1 MSGASATYSLP
12 STAGPKLEALVDQI
26 VANPG
31 DLIDLK
37 AMEAASDGIDVKAVV
52 ESLPPQVSE
61 EDFVGILKL
70 AMLTECATDSY
81 AAVFQEGAEAY
92 DAPWLTRFN
101 QEVWVPD
108 EYTHATPYQFMLQSL
123 GYSEE
128 ELQAEM
134 RDTQD
139 RTYEHCCGI
148 TPVELTTY
156 GTVQELLT
164 DNWHG
169 LIARLLKPKAPYAA
183 HCANLVKRR
192 ETLHTVWYRDMTAV
206 MVEENP
212 ELISLVGKTLT
223 TFQLPGTML
232 IPQYGGKA
240 LGWMQALDMDF
251 THLAK
256 ELIRNFAES
265 AGTIKRSGML
275 VIEMAVHRNYPIG
288 PFPARFVRA
297 AMNRLGGPGYGLIG
311 EAMLEKVG
319 LAIPTQKGPQDSGY
333 RFYSGIYE
341 KIRAK
346 MRTFI
351 ANKIDVR
358 TITGD
363 TSEAAA

>member
-1 MSGASATYSLP
+1 MSGTATYSLP
-12 STAGPKLEALVDQI
+12 KTAAPKLEALVDQI
-26 VANPG
+26 IARPG
-31 DLIDLK
+31 DLIDLT
-37 AMEAASDGIDVKAVV
+37 AMEAAPETLDVKAVV
-52 ESLPPQVSE
+52 ESLPDSISE

-81 AAVFQEGAEAY
+81 AAVFQEGAETY

-101 QEVWVPD
+101 KEVWVPD
-108 EYTHATPYQFMLQSL
+108 EHAHATPYQFMLQSL
-123 GYSEE
+123 GYTEE

-134 RDTQD
+134 RDTQE

-148 TPVELTTY
+148 SPVELSTY

-169 LIARLLKPKAPYAA
+169 LIAKLLKPKAPYAA
-183 HCANLVKRR
+183 HCANLIKRR

-223 TFQLPGTML
+223 NFQLPGTML
-232 IPQYGGKA
+232 IPQYGGQA
-240 LGWMQALDMDF
+240 LPWMQAMNMDF
-251 THLAK
+251 GHLAK

-265 AGTIKRSGML
+265 AGTVKRSGML
-275 VIEMAVHRNYPIG
+275 VVEMAIHRDYPIG
-288 PFPARFVRA
+288 PFPSRFVKA
-297 AMNRLGGPGYGLIG
+297 ALNRLGGPGYGLLG
-311 EAMLEKVG
+311 EAMLQKVG
-319 LAIPTQKGPQDSGY
+319 LTIPSQKGPQDSGY
-333 RFYSGIYE
+333 RFYSGVYE
-341 KIRAK
+341 KIRGR

-358 TITGD
+358 TITGE
-363 TSEAAA
+363 TGPATA